1 MRTNSGAAFP
11 RCARLRLS
19 LPAGVGLLV
28 FHATAIAAP
37 AELKTAL
44 QNFRAEAPRTW
55 SYTQTTVS
63 AGRSTVEFC
72 DATKPEF
79 DRWSLQRKDGRPPTD
94 AETREY
100 FEIRSR
106 RSRGGTAPK
115 LVEQLDLSTVVTLA
129 SDDVRTTFRC
139 RLLPGEA
146 SDRTA
151 NFLRATLVLHRPTA
165 TVESLELRNTEP
177 FNPTFG
183 IQIREMHT
191 RLTYSLPVGD
201 VPSLPQKVETLV
213 RGTAYWFKSLDA
225 EMTIT
230 FHDYERAAKRSPAP

>member
-1 MRTNSGAAFP
+1 MQIDSGAALPIFP
-11 RCARLRLS
+11 GLRLIF
-19 LPAGVGLLV
+19 PAFVGLLV
-28 FHATAIAAP
+28 FHTTALGAP

-44 QNFRAEAPRTW
+44 QNFRAEAPRNW

-63 AGRSTVEFC
+63 AGRSTVERC
-72 DATKPEF
+72 DATRPEF
-79 DRWSLQRKDGRPPTD
+79 DRWSLQQKDDRPPTG

-115 LVEQLDLSTVVTLA
+115 LVEQLDLTTVETLA
-129 SDDVRTTFRC
+129 SDEVRTTFRC

-151 NFLRATLVLHRPTA
+151 NFLRATLILHRPSA
-165 TVESLELRNTEP
+165 TVESLELHNTEP

-183 IQIREMHT
+183 IHIREMRT
-191 RLTYSLPVGD
+191 RLTYSLPAGD

-230 FHDYERAAKRSPAP
+230 FHDYLRAAKRSPSP